1 MRALLATAAAA
12 ALVASAGCKSS
23 QPGSVDLTIVADA
36 SLSDAT
42 VATIGALDI
51 SVSGAST
58 TSQSYLV
65 SSSFASGRQERIVLR
80 PPVSS
85 GTLTIAVMARSAGGA
100 PLGYGQTDVALKSS
114 GSASA
119 TVTLTGDIPAS
130 DGGGMPPD
138 MSASGPSLR
147 LIAGHIGGM
156 GFADGMG
163 TAARFNHPRGAVIV
177 GANLYVA
184 DMNNSV
190 IRQIAL
196 ATGAVTTLAGSP
208 LARGSAD
215 GTGPAARFDH
225 PTALATDGTNLYVT
239 DMRNDTIRKIA
250 LPSAAVTTLAGTPG
264 QGGSTDATGAAAR
277 FDHPHGIVGDG
288 AGNLYVADAHNHII
302 RKIVISSGVVT
313 TLAGTAGTA
322 DFADGTGTAAHFNA
336 PHALA
341 FDSGNL
347 YVADMANHAIRQIVI
362 SSGVVTTP
370 FGTGTNGGF
379 VDATGAAARFN
390 APRGIVADGAGNLW
404 VADTNNQR
412 IRKIVIATGVVTTV
426 AGNGNFGSSD
436 GTGGGA
442 GFASPF
448 SLAADGNGNLWV
460 TEAFGHTVRKVTTGG
475 VTTTVAGLTG
485 GDGLADGS
493 GAAALFERPHGLCTD
508 GTDLYVTDKMSHSV
522 RKVVVATG
530 AVITIAGANAT
541 GSSDG
546 AGAVARFNQPFA
558 CAADG
563 AGKLYVSDSNNDTIR
578 AIDLATG
585 TVSTLAGSAG
595 KSGTTDATG
604 AAARFNDPAALAFG
618 GGTLYVADMGNST
631 IRAIALPS
639 AAVTTLAGTG
649 GATGS
654 TDATG
659 TAARFNHPNG
669 LALDG
674 GNLYVADQA
683 NHTIRRVVVASG
695 VVTTLAGT
703 AGMPGAADGTGAAAR
718 FFAPHALATDG
729 KGNLIVADT
738 LNDTVR
744 QIAIASGAVSTIAG
758 VAGLASVKLG
768 SLPGVLN
775 TPSGVVFVGGTLCV
789 TTTHENAILAIQ

>member
-1 MRALLATAAAA
+1 MRALVAATAALALIAA
-12 ALVASAGCKSS
+12 AGCKSS
-23 QPGSVDLTIVADA
+23 QPGSVELTIVADP

-42 VATIGALDI
+42 VAAIGALEI
-51 SVSGAST
+51 SVSGAAT
-58 TSQSYLV
+58 VSQSYLV

-85 GTLTIAVMARSAGGA
+85 GTLTIAVMARSAAGA
-100 PLGYGQTDVALKSS
+100 ALGYGQTDVALKSS
-114 GSASA
+114 GSVSA
-119 TVTLTGDIPAS
+119 TVTLTGNVPPS
-130 DGGGMPPD
+130 DGGAPSD
-138 MSASGPSLR
+138 MSTGGGPSLN

-163 TAARFNHPRGAVIV
+163 TAARFNHPRGAVII
-177 GANLYVA
+177 GGNLYVA

-190 IRQIAL
+190 IRQIVL
-196 ATGAVTTLAGSP
+196 ATGAVTTIAGSP
-208 LARGSAD
+208 LVRGSAD
-215 GTGPAARFDH
+215 GTGSAAHFDH
-225 PTALATDGTNLYVT
+225 PTSLATDGTNLYVT
-239 DMRNDTIRKIA
+239 DMRNDTIRKVA
-250 LPSAAVTTLAGTPG
+250 LPSAAVTTLAGSPG

-313 TLAGTAGTA
+313 TLAGTAGSA
-322 DFADGTGTAAHFNA
+322 AFMDGTGAAARFNA
-336 PHALA
+336 PHSLA
-341 FDSGNL
+341 FDNGNI
-347 YVADMANHAIRQIVI
+347 YVADMANHAIRMVVA

-390 APRGIVADGAGNLW
+390 APRGVVADGAGNLW

-412 IRKIVIATGVVTTV
+412 IRKIVIASGAVTTL

-442 GFASPF
+442 GFANPF
-448 SLAADGNGNLWV
+448 SLAADGSGNLYV
-460 TEAFGHTVRKVTTGG
+460 TEAFGHTVRKVAPSG

-485 GDGLADGS
+485 ADGLVDGS
-493 GAAALFERPHGLCTD
+493 GAAALFERPHALCSD
-508 GTDLYVTDKMSHSV
+508 GTNLYVTDKMSHSV

-530 AVITIAGANAT
+530 AVTTLAGANAS

-546 AGAVARFNQPFA
+546 VGAMARFNQPFG

-563 AGKLYVSDSNNDTIR
+563 AGTLYVSDSNNATIR
-578 AIDLATG
+578 AIDLASA
-585 TVSTLAGSAG
+585 TVTTLAGSAG
-595 KSGTTDATG
+595 KNGSTDATG
-604 AAARFNDPAALAFG
+604 SAARFNNPAALAFG
-618 GGTLYVADMGNST
+618 SGTLYVADMANST
-631 IRAIALPS
+631 IRAVALPS
-639 AAVTTLAGTG
+639 GAVTTLAGTAG
-649 GATGS
+649 MTGS

-659 TAARFNHPNG
+659 TAARFHHPNG
-669 LALDG
+669 LVLDS

-683 NHTIRRVVVASG
+683 NHTIRRIVISSG
-695 VVTTLAGT
+695 AVTTVAGT
-703 AGMPGAADGTGAAAR
+703 AGMRGTADGTGAAAR

-729 KGNLIVADT
+729 KGNLFVADT
-738 LNDTVR
+738 LNHTVR
-744 QIAIASGAVSTIAG
+744 QIVIASGAVSTIAG

-768 SLPGVLN
+768 ALPGVLN
-775 TPSGVVFVGGTLCV
+775 TPSGVVFVGGALCV